1 MRVNWDWVCKQAET
15 LEHQVRKKLAAKPG
29 PLQREIDRSAA
40 AALPSSVAPDCSD
53 LSYLQVR
60 G

>member
-1 MRVNWDWVCKQAET
+1 M
-15 LEHQVRKKLAAKPG
+15 RKKLAAKPG